1 MAEKKR
7 KAVAPEGERP
17 AKKPQTSKVK
27 VTHLST
33 ADIAKPVV
41 ASSPGFNLPSNAS
54 FNAFSKKSSAQSTL
68 LLQSSTH
75 PTIDY
80 LATESSTTDVADKH
94 VKHYIAVFDPVT
106 SHLKV
111 LPAKKMSV
119 RSSVRTPGQDSNSD
133 SEAEATQATPSSRA
147 ALTAAFGTKKSKKA
161 VASMAENRL
170 LAHAGDAAD
179 GTQDALSSAILS
191 SIKDEGDDADTVDQ
205 ATARAN
211 KPLPQAD
218 LSATDITQV
227 YPFSSLIFPGP
238 PRTTL
243 SQMPIAYWR
252 DRIGS
257 SKPVNSRFRFIAHR
271 VEGLTKPHIDNPAD
285 KTYLTNLQIL
295 RYIQL
300 LLEIHTYIARLP
312 HRRPIPD
319 PEKWPAKT
327 TSDASLSTTF
337 LSKLIS
343 HFFPTSQPTQQA
355 KTLLI
360 TTILALTLHI
370 PPPKFHAGQDLP
382 ALITEPTDISLDLAL
397 QPAEVNKYYREL
409 GCKMDSLTEGELTRY
424 GWEKAGKAR
433 KVVDATGK
441 EVSLPKPKFAK
452 LRFPIEFPKVSSGR
466 PSARR

>member
-7 KAVAPEGERP
+7 KAAAPEGERP

-27 VTHLST
+27 VTHLSS

-41 ASSPGFNLPSNAS
+41 ASSPGFNLPPSVS
-54 FNAFSKKSSAQSTL
+54 FNAFSKKSSTQSTL

-94 VKHYIAVFDPVT
+94 VKHYIAVFDPAT

-111 LPAKKMSV
+111 LPAKKMTV
-119 RSSVRTPGQDSNSD
+119 RSSVRQPAQDNSD
-133 SEAEATQATPSSRA
+133 SEAEATQPTPSSRA
-147 ALTAAFGTKKSKKA
+147 ALTEAFGTKKSKKA

-170 LAHAGDAAD
+170 LARGGAGDA
-179 GTQDALSSAILS
+179 THDALSSAILS
-191 SIKDEGDDADTVDQ
+191 SIKDEGDVDELDQ
-205 ATARAN
+205 ATSRAN

-238 PRTTL
+238 ARTTL

-257 SKPVNSRFRFIAHR
+257 AKPVNSRYRFIAHR
-271 VEGLTKPHIDNPAD
+271 VESLTKPHIDNPAD
-285 KTYLTNLQIL
+285 KTYLTNLQVL

-300 LLEIHTYIARLP
+300 LLEIYTYIARLP
-312 HRRPIPD
+312 NRRPIPD

-343 HFFPTSQPTQQA
+343 HFFPTSQPMQQA
-355 KTLLI
+355 KTLLV
-360 TTILALTLHI
+360 TTILALTLHV
-370 PPPKFHAGQDLP
+370 PPPKFHAGQELP
-382 ALITEPTDISLDLAL
+382 ALITEPSDISLDLAL
-397 QPAEVNKYYREL
+397 QPTEVNKYYREL
-409 GCKMDSLTEGELTRY
+409 GCKIDSLTDAELTRY

-433 KVVDATGK
+433 KVVDASGK

-452 LRFPIEFPKVSSGR
+452 LRFPIEFPKVSAGR